1 MRCQNEES
9 DSDDSDPE
17 IQLLKKKIIERR
29 SVCKSNRQKISASA
43 FSDPSDTGRSS
54 TSFKTSST
62 FSSSISSTT
71 GT

>member
-1 MRCQNEES
+1 MRCQNEGS

-17 IQLLKKKIIERR
+17 IQFLKEKINLRR
-29 SVCKSNRQKISASA
+29 SICKPNRQQISTSA

-62 FSSSISSTT
+62 FSSSMSSTT